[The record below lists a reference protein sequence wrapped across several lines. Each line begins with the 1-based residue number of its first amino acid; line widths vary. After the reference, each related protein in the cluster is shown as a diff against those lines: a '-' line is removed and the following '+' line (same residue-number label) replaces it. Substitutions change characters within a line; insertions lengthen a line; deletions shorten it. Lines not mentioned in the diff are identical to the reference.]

1 MKYQYYFSDDHENGF
16 SLLEMAVALTIIGI
30 MIIAFWNFFRL
41 SQDVDDAQV
50 AIEQLALADEAIQG
64 FVLREH
70 RLPCP
75 AETDGDGVERT
86 KSGGCQYGA
95 GEFPFKTLGMR
106 FPERLRYA
114 ATPSLALAIARHKP
128 WLPIVPPN
136 TSDTEWPL
144 RGDASYTIGSY
155 EDAVN
160 EIKNAFAGFSF
171 LQMGQVSTDLGGVAL
186 QNMSTL
192 GDNPKLVRKF
202 TQAQLNAV
210 TARVNGLDFCAALRD
225 AQVVTPDSVLSN
237 SIPVAYAIAHPG
249 TLDSDDDGNFF
260 DLGNTASGA
269 TFEAPWIPATD
280 RYDDHVIAVGFAEL
294 AARLA
299 CPARLSTA
307 NAAGHTAR
315 AVYDNYLISLAIL
328 QYQAFKL
335 DLAYDSHQQ
344 ADLSMKWATWSMV
357 NDSLSAVNS
366 VFDIA
371 LTAAGSSPSKIIFS
385 VFKTA
390 LSVLKFILTGSK
402 MAMDILKLSEAKKK
416 RDESD
421 EKLAKAKKARID
433 AEIYA
438 HRMLKTVD
446 AATDRAMT
454 IDEKGL
460 LP

>member
-1 MKYQYYFSDDHENGF
+1 MKYQHCPKDDHEDGF

-30 MIIAFWNFFRL
+30 MIVAFWNFFRL
-41 SQDVDDAQV
+41 SRDVDDTQV
-50 AIEQLALADEAIQG
+50 AIEQLALANEAIQG

-75 AETDGDGVERT
+75 AETNGDGVERT
-86 KSGGCQYGA
+86 KSGGCQYEV
-95 GEFPFKTLGMR
+95 GEFPFKTLRVR

-114 ATPSLALAIARHKP
+114 ATSSLALAIARHKP
-128 WLPIVPPN
+128 WLPVVPPN
-136 TSDTEWPL
+136 TTDTEWPL

-171 LQMGQVSTDLGGVAL
+171 PQMGQVSTDLGGVAL

-192 GDNPKLVRKF
+192 DDNPKLVRKF
-202 TQAQLNAV
+202 TQAQLN
-210 TARVNGLDFCAALRD
+210 TITERVNGLDFCAALRD
-225 AQVVTPDSVLSN
+225 ALVATPDSVLSN

-249 TLDSDDDGNFF
+249 TLDGDDDGDFF
-260 DLGNTASGA
+260 DLGNTASIA
-269 TFEAPWIPATD
+269 TFEAPWTPATD
-280 RYDDHVIAVGFAEL
+280 HYDDHVIAVGFAEL
-294 AARLA
+294 AAQLA

-315 AVYDNYLISLAIL
+315 AAYDNYLISLAIL

-344 ADLSMKWATWSMV
+344 ADLSMKWATWSII
-357 NDSLSAVNS
+357 NDSLSTANS
-366 VFDIA
+366 VFDSA
-371 LTAAGSSPSKIIFS
+371 LTIAGSFPVKATFGVVKI
-385 VFKTA
+385 T
-390 LSVLKFILTGSK
+390 LSVLKVILTGSK

-421 EKLAKAKKARID
+421 EKLAKAKQERID

-446 AATDRAMT
+446 AETNRAMT
-454 IDEKGL
+454 VDEKGL